1 MELKRAIERA
11 RRDAAYHRKQAK
23 RYETEGMKHSAKLAE
38 RDAEMLEALVE
49 AAERSRRHGI

>member
-23 RYETEGMKHSAKLAE
+23 RFEAEGMKYSSKLAA
-38 RDAEMLEALVE
+38 RDAEMLEALIE
-49 AAERSRRHGI
+49 AAERSRRHEI